1 MKRGNDEGRKSNIL
15 ALLQKAMVSGLLPP
29 QQRKKRAS
37 WVVWIADV
45 VHGVCMHTAYTHKK
59 CVQSQKL

>member
-15 ALLQKAMVSGLLPP
+15 ALLQKAMVSGLLAP
-29 QQRKKRAS
+29 QKRKKRAS
-37 WVVWIADV
+37 WVVWIVDV
-45 VHGVCMHTAYTHKK
+45 VHRACMHTAYTHKK